1 MFDIVSENLSGT
13 PEKRSTIISILS
25 QSPKPNCII
34 FMTIRIQ
41 RFVPKNRPKLLLQ
54 NTEKFDNFLTTTR
67 KCTKVC
73 NVLAEPLYRSLN
85 LSKRRSELRNSALT
99 FKTGR
104 RPEKF
109 ENAASDDYC

>member
-1 MFDIVSENLSGT
+1 MFDIVSEELRVVT
-13 PEKRSTIISILS
+13 V
-25 QSPKPNCII
+25 
-34 FMTIRIQ
+34 RIQ

-73 NVLAEPLYRSLN
+73 NARARRAEPLYRSLN
-85 LSKRRSELRNSALT
+85 LGKRRSGLRNSALT
-99 FKTGR
+99 FNTGL

-109 ENAASDDYC
+109 KNAASDFYC